1 MTRAKNASSHAT
13 DISLKRLK
21 TIRAKWAML
30 LLAISLPSFT
40 SCGSAAPSHL
50 GYVALRQANGV
61 TAYRINNQSAS
72 FTRVVGSPF
81 PTGLSPAS
89 VYAHPSK
96 KFVYVANQGENDI
109 SLLAQ
114 DSQSGALSE
123 VLPRV
128 PTGIFPSSLG
138 MDSGGTFLFVAN
150 EASANISIYAINSG
164 SGALTQIAGS
174 PFATGT
180 NPVKLQVSPSGKFL
194 YVLTPNLRSVF
205 AYAITQGAG
214 TLQPVAGSPFTV
226 GISPSSF
233 TVDSGEHF
241 MFVTNASTS
250 TVSVF
255 AITST
260 GALTQIPGSP
270 FATNTAAT
278 STIPVDVA
286 VNPPGT
292 NLYVLNS
299 GPNNISEFSIG
310 PTGALTLLTASPES
324 SSGTG
329 PVFILFDSNPK
340 FVFVGNQGSNN
351 ISVFSVNGDGT
362 LASTQT
368 PGTLGASPSSMFVLP

>member
-1 MTRAKNASSHAT
+1 MTRARTS
-13 DISLKRLK
+13 IRLK
-21 TIRAKWAML
+21 EFRTIRAKTAML
-30 LLAISLPSFT
+30 LLSLALPAIT

-50 GYVALRQANGV
+50 GYVDLRGANGV
-61 TAYRINNQSAS
+61 TAYRINNQSAA
-72 FTRVVGSPF
+72 FTRILGSPF
-81 PTGLSPAS
+81 PTGVSPAS
-89 VYAHPSK
+89 VWAHPSK
-96 KFVYVANQGENDI
+96 RFVYVANQGENDI
-109 SLLAQ
+109 SLLST
-114 DSQSGALSE
+114 DSQTGALSE

-128 PTGIFPSSLG
+128 HTGIFPASLG
-138 MDSGGTFLFVAN
+138 MDSGGTFLFAAN
-150 EASANISIYAINSG
+150 EASSNISIYAINSG
-164 SGALTQIAGS
+164 SGVLTEIAGS

-180 NPVKLQVSPSGKFL
+180 NPVKLKVSPSGKFL
-194 YVLTPNLRSVF
+194 YVLTPNLRSVY

-214 TLQPVAGSPFTV
+214 LLQPVAGSPFIV

-233 TVDSGEHF
+233 TIDSAEHF

-255 AITST
+255 AITPS
-260 GALTQIPGSP
+260 GALIQIPGSP
-270 FATNTAAT
+270 FATTTAGT
-278 STIPVDVA
+278 STIPVDVT
-286 VNPPGT
+286 VSPSGT

-310 PTGALTLLTASPES
+310 GTGALTLLTASPVG

-351 ISVFSVNGDGT
+351 ISVFSVNSDGT
-362 LASTQT
+362 LASIQT